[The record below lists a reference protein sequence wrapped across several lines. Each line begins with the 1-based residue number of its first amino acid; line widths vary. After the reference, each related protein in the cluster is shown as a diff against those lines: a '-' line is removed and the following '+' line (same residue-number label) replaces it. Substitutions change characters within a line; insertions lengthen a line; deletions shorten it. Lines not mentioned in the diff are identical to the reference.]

1 MHDTRVLVIGEI
13 FTDQH
18 LDIRDNNKSV
28 SRLGG
33 IFHAARACSSLQ
45 VEYALAYYAPAYM
58 HNSIYIFGKEKL
70 DAKELYRLGTIDG
83 APNVMLIGN
92 SDETGNQFY
101 DNILCNQA
109 VLVKEKEISDIIND
123 FSPTDIVLFPGRFC
137 DQAFFE
143 TLNKLKLNLHI
154 DMNYDSNAIYGIKN
168 INAQTVFLSTSSTV
182 FKTFFQKKSYKE
194 LIDFFNKKNVS
205 QLIVKENRGGSWGF
219 DYINKQNYEAPAFFM
234 NKFIHSVGVGDVYNI
249 SFLFG
254 LKEVKSIEE
263 RMTFAAWTSVLYA
276 QTLDFNLF
284 RSSLLPLIQN
294 PSDYIQMKGIRV
306 SWFNRKNYPI
316 YIAAPD
322 FDYVNSQVIDSLEQL
337 LKYHNFNPIRPI
349 KINGQV
355 TEKTSRGEEDIIFS
369 KDIKLLEDCK
379 IMIAVLL
386 YNDQGTLIEIGKYQ
400 EADKPVILFDPYKKI
415 NNMFF
420 RHSISAYC
428 TSQSQVI
435 NKLFE
440 IMNGM

>member
-1 MHDTRVLVIGEI
+1 MHDKKVLIIGEI

-18 LDIRDNNKSV
+18 LDIKENNKSV

-33 IFHAARACSSLQ
+33 VFHAARACSSLD

-58 HNSIYIFGKEKL
+58 NNSICKFGKEIL
-70 DAKELYRLGTIDG
+70 GAKELYCLGIIDG
-83 APNVMLIGN
+83 SPNVMLIGN
-92 SDETGNQFY
+92 SDETGDQSY
-101 DNILCNQA
+101 DNILCDQTIIVN
-109 VLVKEKEISDIIND
+109 EKELNDIINA
-123 FSPTDIVLFPGRFC
+123 FLPTDIVLFPGRFC
-137 DQAFFE
+137 NKDFVE
-143 TLNKLKLNLHI
+143 KVRKLKVNLHI
-154 DMNYDSNAIYGIKN
+154 DMNYDSDAIYDN
-168 INAQTVFLSTSSTV
+168 LTYNAQTVFLSTSSTV
-182 FKTFFQKKSYKE
+182 FKHFFQKNNNND
-194 LIDFFNKKNVS
+194 LIDFFNKKNVK
-205 QLIVKENRGGSWGF
+205 QLIVKENRGGSWGY
-219 DYINKQNYEAPAFFM
+219 DYINRQNYEAPAFFV
-234 NKFIHSVGVGDVYNI
+234 NRFVHSVGVGDVYDI

-254 LKEVKSIEE
+254 LETVQSIEE
-263 RMTFAAWTSVLYA
+263 RMTFAAWISVLYA
-276 QTLDFNLF
+276 QTLDYNQFKK
-284 RSSLLPLIQN
+284 SVLPIIQN
-294 PSDYIQMKGIRV
+294 TSDYIQLKGIRV
-306 SWFNRKNYPI
+306 SWFKRKDYPI

-322 FDYVNSQVIDSLEQL
+322 FDYVNSQIIDSLEQV

-355 TEKTSRGEEDIIFS
+355 TDKTSNVEEDIIFS

-386 YNDQGTLIEIGKYQ
+386 YNDQGTLVEVGKYH
-400 EADKPVILFDPYKKI
+400 EAGKPVILFDPYKKM